1 MIRVRFTT
9 NGNDYRPV
17 IYPPPHPWWRT
28 GYNSQGDAIIVSY
41 ADSIEQVSDYWPDY
55 ERLDVLEKDLT
66 EYKFSDRMPKPDW
79 FNV

>member
-41 ADSIEQVSDYWPDY
+41 ADSTEQVSDYWPDC